1 MWSLVTF
8 EYLFLY
14 FSTTKFDWWERN
26 VFFNKCF
33 GGEAPPP
40 LRKRGLSIFAKRDK
54 HHQALWL
61 NLFMRGSG
69 IHIFGTKYK
78 LQGKRYCFG
87 ILNRCSD
94 VFWRWFKNKN
104 FLPVHQ
110 FFSLLLATKSC
121 CPIMCVQDWIS
132 PFQEKDKDSID
143 QVSGLKVEIRNYPD
157 SLGPKT

>member
-8 EYLFLY
+8 EYFNNTFLQQSLIEGRGM
-14 FSTTKFDWWERN
+14 FSLI
-26 VFFNKCF
+26 CF
-33 GGEAPPP
+33 GEEAPKKREP
-40 LRKRGLSIFAKRDK
+40 LFFANKRYK

-61 NLFMRGSG
+61 NLVMRGSD
-69 IHIFGTKYK
+69 IFLEPRTNCK
-78 LQGKRYCFG
+78 GKDIVLRL
-87 ILNRCSD
+87 LNSCSD

-132 PFQEKDKDSID
+132 PFQEKDRDSID